1 MKFVDKQYTC
11 QIKRQ
16 STTAMAES
24 QEVALCAFLNTFA
37 VAAQRGCLTRLS
49 ELSTGSFLAS
59 ILSELAPSS
68 FDTLEDASASGGEG
82 TDGGNWA
89 LSAARLKRI
98 VRALEAYY
106 SEVLGKN
113 VKHVTI
119 TIDATRIAKT
129 SDVDEILVLV
139 ELVVGVAV
147 MCEDKAKFIPKIFS
161 LDVAAQ
167 AVLKGV
173 IEHVMSRVEEG
184 EGDDEEEVEEDEGV
198 SKVAA
203 ASPSPSKAAAAVDDK
218 SPHLTEMIR
227 HLQDQNTSL
236 TTKVEQLLRAND
248 EVSAQLHGS
257 KIKLDEFERERRL
270 HDNASLMLQA
280 QAKNVQMALDDTQR
294 ELDLKTVAYNGLE
307 SQVKQLEQKLESA
320 TKTLAKLE
328 MENHQLC
335 DELDVTRDKANK
347 LTKAEAQ
354 IFKYQQRLEEVNE
367 IKKENRELVEKL
379 DQYMDKIH
387 NLESSNK
394 NIANMN
400 KMIDQ
405 YKDKAVEM
413 EREKFQAVSAL
424 QMHQHEH
431 ERVLCDLEE
440 ALDGK
445 KFLEEELASVRGE
458 LEQHL
463 AVAAERRAEED
474 DLNSSSN
481 NAPSFSNESS
491 DTMASLRE
499 KVKLLELEIRSRRH
513 QAKSSENDQEEDN
526 EASSLD
532 GGSAAAALGQVTV
545 LEAELQMALA
555 AKQEREAMLME
566 SKKANSELQAELVK
580 SNRAL
585 SELEKTAALATAQKA
600 TLRDTEQKLALAENT
615 VRLLETNMKEKEG
628 LLSRLE
634 QDKSKLENFSKSTL
648 LAFKEKYMK
657 ALKAINDEKKSLEE
671 RLALVTETNE
681 QNQVTARREERL
693 MLSALYEIGVKIMV
707 SRTVLGSSFISF

>member
-1 MKFVDKQYTC
+1 
-11 QIKRQ
+11 
-16 STTAMAES
+16 
-24 QEVALCAFLNTFA
+24 
-37 VAAQRGCLTRLS
+37 
-49 ELSTGSFLAS
+49 
-59 ILSELAPSS
+59 
-68 FDTLEDASASGGEG
+68 
-82 TDGGNWA
+82 
-89 LSAARLKRI
+89 
-98 VRALEAYY
+98 
-106 SEVLGKN
+106 
-113 VKHVTI
+113 
-119 TIDATRIAKT
+119 
-129 SDVDEILVLV
+129 
-139 ELVVGVAV
+139 
-147 MCEDKAKFIPKIFS
+147 
-161 LDVAAQ
+161 
-167 AVLKGV
+167 
-173 IEHVMSRVEEG
+173 
-184 EGDDEEEVEEDEGV
+184 
-198 SKVAA
+198 
-203 ASPSPSKAAAAVDDK
+203 
-218 SPHLTEMIR
+218 
-227 HLQDQNTSL
+227 
-236 TTKVEQLLRAND
+236 
-248 EVSAQLHGS
+248 
-257 KIKLDEFERERRL
+257 
-270 HDNASLMLQA
+270 
-280 QAKNVQMALDDTQR
+280 MALDDTQR

-307 SQVKQLEQKLESA
+307 SQIKQLGQKLESV
-320 TKTLAKLE
+320 TQTLAKFE
-328 MENHQLC
+328 MENHQLS

-424 QMHQHEH
+424 QMHEHEH
-431 ERVLCDLEE
+431 ERVLRDLEE

-445 KFLEEELASVRGE
+445 RFLEEELASVRGE

-463 AVAAERRAEED
+463 AVAAERRAEEE
-474 DLNSSSN
+474 DLNSN
-481 NAPSFSNESS
+481 KNTPSFSNESS

-499 KVKLLELEIRSRRH
+499 KVKLLELEIRSRQH
-513 QAKSSENDQEEDN
+513 QSKCEKDKEEDNDN
-526 EASSLD
+526 EASRLD
-532 GGSAAAALGQVTV
+532 GSAALGQVTV

-555 AKQEREAMLME
+555 AKQEREAMLIE

-585 SELEKTAALATAQKA
+585 AELEKTAALVTAQKA

-681 QNQVTARREERL
+681 QNQITARREERL

-707 SRTVLGSSFISF
+707 GALCA